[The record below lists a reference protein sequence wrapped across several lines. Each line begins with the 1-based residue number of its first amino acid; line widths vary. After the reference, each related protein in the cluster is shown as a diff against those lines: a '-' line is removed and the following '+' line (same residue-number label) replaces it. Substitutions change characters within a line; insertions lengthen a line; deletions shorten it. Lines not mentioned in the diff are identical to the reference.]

1 MMSNLSLGNIAIEAQ
16 RAVRLNS
23 QAYGDRVL
31 CLIDEYIAENK
42 ITYGG
47 LKELL
52 RIREILCAYFYE
64 NNSDYLNSAINVIM
78 GFAFK
83 ERAEATTHQ

>member
-1 MMSNLSLGNIAIEAQ
+1 MSNLTLGNIAVEAQ

-31 CLIDEYIAENK
+31 CLIDDYIAETNL
-42 ITYGG
+42 TFGG

-52 RIREILCAYFYE
+52 RFREIFGAHFYE
-64 NNSDYLNSAINVIM
+64 NTSDYLDSALNIIM
-78 GFAFK
+78 SFAFK
-83 ERAEATTHQ
+83 ERN